1 MNNRAALLIGAALT
15 AFIANPVF
23 AQPAKPATPAPAA
36 TAQSAVKIGYVNMAK
51 IAAESK
57 SGKAAAASLKT
68 KSEQLRTK
76 IQAKQKQ
83 IEAEKKAIEA
93 KIEKMSVKE
102 RETKAK
108 DFQKKLEEYQKLVQ
122 SSDAEMQKMQEKLLS
137 DLYQKIKTASAAY
150 AKANGYTAILE
161 EKAVLYMSAA
171 MVPKDLTNEISAQ
184 IDKK

>member
-23 AQPAKPATPAPAA
+23 AQPANPASPAA
-36 TAQSAVKIGYVNMAK
+36 AAPAQSAVKIGYVNMSR
-51 IAAESK
+51 IASDSK
-57 SGKAAAASLKT
+57 SGKATGATLKT
-68 KSEQLRTK
+68 KSEQLRSK

-102 RETKAK
+102 REAKAK
-108 DFQKKLEEYQKLVQ
+108 EFQKKLEEYQKLVRA
-122 SSDAEMQKMQEKLLS
+122 SDEEMQKMQEKLLS
-137 DLYQKIKTASAAY
+137 DLFQKIKNASSAY

-161 EKAVLYMSAA
+161 EKAVLYMSPT
-171 MVPKDLTNEISAQ
+171 MVPKDLTTEISAQ